1 MGDWYA
7 RPVLSVRD
15 APAAL
20 AFYSGKLGFG
30 EDWRYEEDGRLR
42 IVQVSRAGCELI
54 LSDQWPDEAGR
65 GLMFISLDAA
75 EFSAARQELAE
86 RGAPVK
92 TGHWGYELL
101 VVEDLDGNRLWFPHP
116 QV

>member
-1 MGDWYA
+1 
-7 RPVLSVRD
+7 
-15 APAAL
+15 
-20 AFYSGKLGFG
+20 
-30 EDWRYEEDGRLR
+30 
-42 IVQVSRAGCELI
+42 
-54 LSDQWPDEAGR
+54 
-65 GLMFISLDAA
+65 MFISLDAA